1 MTKTACR
8 DRKPQRSTDSAAPQ
22 HSRRR
27 RPQYPKQWREA
38 THWKDEKV
46 KVLTA
51 KLRSANTQKRKHE
64 WWFVNAWEVWWEEEE
79 DEWREE
85 NEEWEKRGRGRRQE
99 Q

>member
-1 MTKTACR
+1 
-8 DRKPQRSTDSAAPQ
+8 
-22 HSRRR
+22 
-27 RPQYPKQWREA
+27 
-38 THWKDEKV
+38 V
-46 KVLTA
+46 G
-51 KLRSANTQKRKHE
+51 KRKHE